1 MLLSGFNARTLN
13 RLLRFFSRQP
23 PRTGASFLIALG
35 ITAHMLQKR
44 PISAEQALY
53 GGTILVV
60 LSLIYIS
67 LVLFRFQ
74 WLLRFALARV
84 LLRWGR
90 ASWSFPASRLGAFT
104 GGIVVFTAGL
114 ILMDVYF
121 RVFPARLFE
130 IRYSSSAIAAKLPPN
145 ARWTAALP
153 TCTVPFEKVTQASS
167 WTKGSTACQCCEAS
181 ECS

>member
-1 MLLSGFNARTLN
+1 
-13 RLLRFFSRQP
+13 
-23 PRTGASFLIALG
+23 
-35 ITAHMLQKR
+35 MLQKR

-104 GGIVVFTAGL
+104 GGIVVLTAGL

-121 RVFPARLFE
+121 RVLPERLWAFAFLALLPFVAGA
-130 IRYSSSAIAAKLPPN
+130 AIHDYRLHRRRDA
-145 ARWTAALP
+145 
-153 TCTVPFEKVTQASS
+153 
-167 WTKGSTACQCCEAS
+167 
-181 ECS
+181 

>member
-1 MLLSGFNARTLN
+1 
-13 RLLRFFSRQP
+13 
-23 PRTGASFLIALG
+23 
-35 ITAHMLQKR
+35 MLQKR

-90 ASWSFPASRLGAFT
+90 GSWSFPASRLGAFT
-104 GGIVVFTAGL
+104 GGIVVLTAGL

-121 RVFPARLFE
+121 RVFPERLRALARFAALARRRSFGPRRRLCDFFERHGACRQSRCPARL
-130 IRYSSSAIAAKLPPN
+130 R
-145 ARWTAALP
+145 R
-153 TCTVPFEKVTQASS
+153 
-167 WTKGSTACQCCEAS
+167 
-181 ECS
+181 